1 MLCISKKYSRF
12 DVHKQSENKHSIILL
27 MKTELNDFEKELLNR
42 IIPTQTF
49 SDSKGIQIAIRNF
62 IADEKDKIMEER
74 NIDER
79 SFRSL
84 QSQTVKNIFQ
94 FLVDFEFVGEREGS
108 VFFLTEKGKNLRR
121 QRSLEG
127 YDVWQKETRTKN
139 KEIIK
144 TIETRGYLDQD
155 EIIRNRRML
164 MYKRIKKF
172 IVYPILLIIL
182 LVLLIA
188 AAHHYNL
195 DKDIPFIKN
204 LFNKEEP
211 TTEKKSKGKHI
222 KKKKAEKSTENN
234 E

>member
-1 MLCISKKYSRF
+1 LCISKKYSRF
-12 DVHKQSENKHSIILL
+12 DVYKKAEKKHSIILL

-49 SDSKGIQIAIRNF
+49 SDSKGVQIALRNF
-62 IADEKDKIMEER
+62 IADEKDKIMEAKG
-74 NIDER
+74 IDER

-94 FLVDFEFVGEREGS
+94 YLIDFEFVGEREGS

-127 YDVWQKETRTKN
+127 YEVWRKETRTKN

-155 EIIRNRRML
+155 EIVRNRRML

-182 LVLLIA
+182 LVLLIS

-195 DKDIPFIKN
+195 DKDLPFIKN
-204 LFNKEEP
+204 LFNKEEVA
-211 TTEKKSKGKHI
+211 TEKKGKAKHA
-222 KKKKAEKSTENN
+222 KHKKSTKSNKNN
-234 E
+234 EQ